1 MRLLLLGGTGEA
13 RALAARLHP
22 DVDVVSS
29 LAGRVPDPA
38 LPVGTVRIGGFG
50 GAAGLRTWLRDNDI
64 DVVVDA
70 THPFA
75 ATITANAAQA
85 CRAEGVPHV
94 VLARPAWPPGA
105 AIVVDSDSD
114 AARVVAERGWERV
127 FLTTGRSGTRA
138 FVDVDAWFLIRAV
151 TAPDPG
157 SLPRRHE
164 LVLSRG
170 PLPRRRRAG
179 TVAALAHRRAGHEE
193 QRRRH
198 DQGEARGG
206 RRPRCDGGDG
216 GPSPAA
222 RRRRGGLD
230 GRRRGAVGQRA
241 SMSARLSRSRIAWQ
255 PRSSMTRIISS
266 PRSVL
271 LVKAQPRVVISGA
284 CSMPSR

>member
-1 MRLLLLGGTGEA
+1 VRLLLLGGTGEA

-50 GAAGLRTWLRDNDI
+50 GAAGLRTWLGDNGI
-64 DVVVDA
+64 DAVVDA

-105 AIVVDSDSD
+105 AIVVDSDAD
-114 AARVVAERGWERV
+114 AARVVAERGCERV

-151 TAPDPG
+151 TAPDPD

-170 PLPRRRRAG
+170 PYRVGDERELLQRWRIDALVTKNSGGDMTRAKLEAADDLG
-179 TVAALAHRRAGHEE
+179 VTVVMV
-193 QRRRH
+193 
-198 DQGEARGG
+198 D
-206 RRPRCDGGDG
+206 RPRLPDGAEAVSTVDDAVRWV
-216 GPSPAA
+216 SA
-222 RRRRGGLD
+222 RR
-230 GRRRGAVGQRA
+230 
-241 SMSARLSRSRIAWQ
+241 
-255 PRSSMTRIISS
+255 
-266 PRSVL
+266 
-271 LVKAQPRVVISGA
+271 
-284 CSMPSR
+284 